1 MTQKTFEYANN
12 VFRIK
17 KMNAIEALALRSA
30 SDMKTVAGAKQFFTD
45 VLERLEVQ
53 VGEKWL
59 PVKQINTNVYLPA
72 GIEEDFVGVQALVE
86 FFMKEFLTPFFEKSA
101 E

>member
-1 MTQKTFEYANN
+1 MEQKTTTYKDN
-12 VFRIK
+12 VYRIK

-30 SDMKTVAGAKQFFTD
+30 SDMKSVAGAKQFFTD

-59 PVKQINTNVYLPA
+59 PVKQENTNVYLPD
-72 GIEEDFVGVQALVE
+72 GIQDDFAGVQTLVE
-86 FFMKEFLTPFFEKSA
+86 FFMQEFLTPFFEKSV

>member
-1 MTQKTFEYANN
+1 MEQKTITHNGNTY
-12 VFRIK
+12 RIK

-30 SDMKTVAGAKQFFTD
+30 SDMKTVATAKQFFID

-59 PVKQINTNVYLPA
+59 PVKQANTNVYLPS
-72 GIEEDFVGVQALVE
+72 GIEDDFTAIQTLVE
-86 FFMKEFLTPFFEKSA
+86 FFMKEFLTPFFKKSV

>member
-1 MTQKTFEYANN
+1 MEKTLEYKNN
-12 VFRIK
+12 TYRIR

-30 SDMKTVAGAKQFFTD
+30 SDMKSVAGAKQFFTD

-53 VGEKWL
+53 AGEKWL
-59 PVKQINTNVYLPA
+59 PVKQADANVYLPA
-72 GIEEDFVGVQALVE
+72 DIEEDFAGIQALVE

>member
-1 MTQKTFEYANN
+1 MEQKTLIYKDNT
-12 VFRIK
+12 FRIR

-30 SDMKTVAGAKQFFTD
+30 SDMKSVAGAKQFFTD

-59 PVKQINTNVYLPA
+59 PVKQSNTNVYLPS
-72 GIEEDFVGVQALVE
+72 GIEDDFTGIQTLVE
-86 FFMKEFLTPFFEKSA
+86 FFMKEFLTPFFEKSV

>member
-1 MTQKTFEYANN
+1 MEQKTLVYKDNTY
-12 VFRIK
+12 RIR

-45 VLERLEVQ
+45 VFERLEVQ
-53 VGEKWL
+53 AGDKWL
-59 PVKQINTNVYLPA
+59 PVKQADANVYLPA
-72 GIEEDFVGVQALVE
+72 GIEEDYTGVQVLVE

>member
-1 MTQKTFEYANN
+1 MEQKQIEIKGN
-12 VFRIK
+12 VYRIK

-53 VGEKWL
+53 AGEKWL
-59 PVKQINTNVYLPA
+59 PVKQADANVYLPD
-72 GIEEDFVGVQALVE
+72 GIQDDFTGVQALVE

>member
-1 MTQKTFEYANN
+1 MELKTLIYDNN
-12 VFRIK
+12 TFRIK

-30 SDMKTVAGAKQFFTD
+30 SNMSNVTGAKQFFTD

-53 VGEKWL
+53 AGEKWL
-59 PVKQINTNVYLPA
+59 PVKQANTNVYLPD
-72 GIEEDFVGVQALVE
+72 GIQDDFEGVQKLVQ
-86 FFMKEFLTPFFEKSA
+86 FFMQEFLTPFFEKSV